1 MHTARSSAQAWRF
14 SKISVDGNLSFLRN
28 ARIFLRR
35 LPSYYR
41 VYDDDVTQKIV
52 FFFICPHVTMLCV
65 YGCLFLKGWV
75 VS

>member
-52 FFFICPHVTMLCV
+52 FFLFVHMLLCCV
-65 YGCLFLKGWV
+65 CMGVCF
-75 VS
+75 